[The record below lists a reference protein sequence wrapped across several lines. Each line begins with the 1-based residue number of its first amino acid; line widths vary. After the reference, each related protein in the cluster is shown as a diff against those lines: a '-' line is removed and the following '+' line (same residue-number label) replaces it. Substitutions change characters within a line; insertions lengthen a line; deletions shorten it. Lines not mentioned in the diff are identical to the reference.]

1 MFFALTWLPFE
12 SAHPR
17 SRGEHWRRRARS
29 LASCGSSPLARGT
42 SRRLPFFLGR
52 RRLIPA
58 RAGNMSTGSSGRWA
72 RPAHPRSRGE
82 HTFIRTGDLLQNG
95 SSPLARGTYYPGCA
109 GPRTCRLIPARAG
122 NMRSHWRWQSTMSA
136 HPRSRGEHASSENW
150 SVASSGSSP
159 LARGTCR
166 QESPRL
172 RAGRLI
178 PARAGNMN
186 GRRSFRPGKTAHP
199 RSRGEHL
206 APSST
211 PDTASGSSPLA
222 RGTSNISAWVR
233 FQVLAHPRSRGEH
246 LTVLSASVVCP
257 GSSPLA
263 RGTLSLRDLSHRGER
278 LIPARAGNIVHRG
291 HRSPRHSAHPRSRG
305 EHTMGAEEFNRERGS
320 SPLARGTFPFSLG
333 VLYGFRLIPARA
345 GNISQPRIG
354 SFCRSAHPR
363 SRGEHSFQPLNV
375 EGSRGSSPLAR
386 GTSAISWV
394 SNKSNR
400 LIPARAGN
408 IAGIECYT
416 TNTTAHPRSRGEHA
430 RCTPLPF
437 QPIGSSPLARGT

>member
-1 MFFALTWLPFE
+1 MNVEARLIPARAGNIYGALGSPNVRA
-12 SAHPR
+12 AHPR
-17 SRGEHWRRRARS
+17 SRGEHRQ
-29 LASCGSSPLARGT
+29 
-42 SRRLPFFLGR
+42 
-52 RRLIPA
+52 
-58 RAGNMSTGSSGRWA
+58 
-72 RPAHPRSRGE
+72 RSRC
-82 HTFIRTGDLLQNG
+82 IIN
-95 SSPLARGTYYPGCA
+95 A
-109 GPRTCRLIPARAG
+109 
-122 NMRSHWRWQSTMSA
+122 
-136 HPRSRGEHASSENW
+136 
-150 SVASSGSSP
+150 SGSSP
-159 LARGTCR
+159 LARGTWF
-166 QESPRL
+166 SL
-172 RAGRLI
+172 HLFHNDLRLI

-305 EHTMGAEEFNRERGS
+305 EHTMGAEEVNRERGS

-386 GTSAISWV
+386 GTSQIS
-394 SNKSNR
+394 
-400 LIPARAGN
+400 
-408 IAGIECYT
+408 
-416 TNTTAHPRSRGEHA
+416 
-430 RCTPLPF
+430 
-437 QPIGSSPLARGT
+437 